1 MASEAAVAF
10 LADQRRKFG
19 EIRRRIL
26 GTLSQLSEDQI
37 NWRPGETSNSVA
49 NLVLHVCGNLT
60 QRYVAHL
67 GGAPDVRDR
76 AAEFSTAARKTGEDL
91 QWMVDSTFDAVDEVL
106 AGVTEERLL
115 ETMQMR
121 DRQETVLHLITHTS
135 AHAAEHLGQMMYIAK
150 MQLGAA
156 WKAPTTK

>member
-1 MASEAAVAF
+1 MAHEAAVAL

-26 GTLSQLSEDQI
+26 WTLGQLNDDQI
-37 NWRPGETSNSVA
+37 NWRPGPESNSVA

-60 QRYVAHL
+60 QRYVAQL

-76 AAEFSTAARKTGEDL
+76 TAEFAASTHKKGEDL

-106 AGVTEERLL
+106 AGVAAERLL
-115 ETMQMR
+115 ETVQMR

-135 AHAAEHLGQMMYIAK
+135 AHAAEHLGQMLYIAK
-150 MQLGAA
+150 MQLGPA
-156 WKAPTTK
+156 WKAPK